1 MDVWGSCT
9 YLLPPA
15 AVSWMYNTMRWN
27 LSEIASSGGITIR
40 LAETLCMIKRVI
52 KSSASQIFVYTEMES
67 KSICTVVKSTES
79 IICILALLVQQM
91 CCTHLNSSLL
101 SMEEP
106 ILALFGHW
114 IHAAIHPFMLLPM
127 LYFPELLLLLQWQS
141 LLLSN
146 QPQQL
151 PESDDEII
159 SHPRPAQLNP
169 AGNPGWRITELNNP
183 KIMEIGK
190 DLQDHQV
197 EPSTHHNHAC

>member
-1 MDVWGSCT
+1 
-9 YLLPPA
+9 
-15 AVSWMYNTMRWN
+15 
-27 LSEIASSGGITIR
+27 
-40 LAETLCMIKRVI
+40 
-52 KSSASQIFVYTEMES
+52 
-67 KSICTVVKSTES
+67 
-79 IICILALLVQQM
+79 
-91 CCTHLNSSLL
+91 
-101 SMEEP
+101 
-106 ILALFGHW
+106 
-114 IHAAIHPFMLLPM
+114 M

-197 EPSTHHNHAC
+197 EPSTHHNHGCETMALSATCPHFLYTSKDGDSTISMSSGSSVLPLF